1 MKKYTLLVF
10 LILFLLQKGYAQTTL
25 AQLTEQEIKTMIC
38 HQWKLSYLE
47 GKGKHINVPESVLK
61 LYLGFKP
68 DGSLYEI
75 QGKKN
80 YSGTWT
86 YKHATYTIITDDQDG
101 KENWDIVSIT
111 DKLLVVKTKFKGI
124 LVNCGLLMAD

>member
-1 MKKYTLLVF
+1 MKKYTLL
-10 LILFLLQKGYAQTTL
+10 LIILFSLKGYAQTTL

-38 HQWKLSYLE
+38 HKWKLSYLE
-47 GKGKHINVPESVLK
+47 GKGKKMNISDNILK

-86 YKHATYTIITDDQDG
+86 YNHDTYTIVTDDRDG
-101 KENWDIVSIT
+101 KENWNIVSIT

-124 LVNCGLLMAD
+124 LVNCGLLVAD